1 MEKAKTCVHFSIFMY
16 FISESYM
23 RFFRTQPFWPQI
35 KPYFQVSQI
44 VSTWVTELMSRLE
57 LQPDM
62 SLNIGDLFPNA
73 TMLNEVIRAQL
84 SLDEQTAVKLIT
96 GVTLNVNKVRI
107 SCK

>member
-44 VSTWVTELMSRLE
+44 VSTWVKELMSRLE

>member
-1 MEKAKTCVHFSIFMY
+1 MEQVKTCVHFSIFMY

-44 VSTWVTELMSRLE
+44 VSTWVKELMSRLE

-96 GVTLNVNKVRI
+96 GVTLNVNTVRI
-107 SCK
+107 SCM